1 MPGRDGSEENPTTVM
16 IGPAALA
23 GVVLAVRA
31 IRRRS
36 FASAVCAV
44 GLLGVEA
51 GCRPYRRLLGEGA
64 LRFSRPESPDGD
76 LDVEQP
82 GV

>member
-1 MPGRDGSEENPTTVM
+1 MPGRDGSEENTTVM

-23 GVVLAVRA
+23 GAVLAVRA

-36 FASAVCAV
+36 VPSAVCAV
-44 GLLGVEA
+44 GLLGVEV

-64 LRFSRPESPDGD
+64 LRFSKPEPPDRD

>member
-1 MPGRDGSEENPTTVM
+1 MPDQNGSESKQTTVM

-36 FASAVCAV
+36 FASAVWAV
-44 GLLGVEA
+44 GLFGVEA
-51 GCRPYRRLLGEGA
+51 GYGPYRRLLRAGA
-64 LRFSRPESPDGD
+64 LRFQPAAGDAAETDVPD
-76 LDVEQP
+76 
-82 GV
+82 